1 VRQLASAHHSM
12 GLADH
17 LGDRMLFREPFLGA
31 SWELP
36 LGFPVQNLTRLRH
49 GSEHSCGNLLGAKK
63 VSNEDP
69 VGVRSESL
77 PSYAYLHLKHD
88 YLLLKLAGT
97 AVRPLLRARAVPRAT
112 FEDEL
117 LWMFLA
123 ADMVARPKKEKER
136 AKKTIPLKASLF

>member
-1 VRQLASAHHSM
+1 M

-17 LGDRMLFREPFLGA
+17 LGDRMLFFEPLLDA

-49 GSEHSCGNLLGAKK
+49 GSEHSCGNLLGAEK

-69 VGVRSESL
+69 AGVRSESL
-77 PSYAYLHLKHD
+77 PSYAYLYLKHD
-88 YLLLKLAGT
+88 YLLPKLAST
-97 AVRPLLRARAVPRAT
+97 AVRPLLRAGAVPHAT

-123 ADMVARPKKEKER
+123 ADMVARPEKRR
-136 AKKTIPLKASLF
+136 AKKTITPKASLFWS